1 MSTDSVVIRR
11 RSQKVSLIFCDSIK
25 KISQLFLLVC
35 HLLGDY
41 LESIKKDFEKA
52 SKVYRS
58 NCDDYGYGK
67 SCLKFGHYS
76 FLGKGKAAANE
87 KGDPKQA
94 YKYYERGCEL
104 KDPDCC
110 LHSGLIMV
118 SKSMTSSIERDVMKG
133 FESLTKSCTMNNA
146 TACFYLSGMHI
157 SGVLKKEKL
166 NAATPTTTHEST
178 DYIVQKD
185 MKKAFDFAARACEL
199 NNMYACANLS
209 QMYQRG
215 DGTEKNE
222 TKAEQFKKKAL
233 EMQEELKKQQ
243 AELKFQQGIA

>member
-1 MSTDSVVIRR
+1 M
-11 RSQKVSLIFCDSIK
+11 
-25 KISQLFLLVC
+25 C

-76 FLGKGKAAANE
+76 FLGKGKASSSD

-94 YKYYERGCEL
+94 HTYYTRGCEL
-104 KDPDCC
+104 KDADCC
-110 LHSGLIMV
+110 LHSGLIMI
-118 SKSMTSSIERDVMKG
+118 SKSTSAHVERDVAKG
-133 FESLTKSCTMNNA
+133 FESLKQSCAMNNA

-157 SGVLKKEKL
+157 SGVLKKEKT
-166 NAATPTTTHEST
+166 NSPTST
-178 DYIVQKD
+178 ADPTDFIVQKD
-185 MKKAFDFAARACEL
+185 MKKAFDFANKACEL

-209 QMYQRG
+209 QMYMRG
-215 DGTEKNE
+215 DGTEKDE
-222 TKAEQFKKKAL
+222 TKANQFKKKAL
-233 EMQEELKKQQ
+233 DMQEELKKQQ
-243 AELKFQQGIA
+243 AELKFQQGLGA

>member
-1 MSTDSVVIRR
+1 MKIY
-11 RSQKVSLIFCDSIK
+11 LILCFFK
-25 KISQLFLLVC
+25 VC

-58 NCDDYGYGK
+58 NCDDYGHAK

-76 FLGKGKAAANE
+76 FLGKGKASANE

-104 KDPDCC
+104 KDGDCC

-118 SKSMTSSIERDVMKG
+118 SKTMTSSIERDVIKG
-133 FESLTKSCTMNNA
+133 FESLTKSCKMDNA
-146 TACFYLSGMHI
+146 TACFYLSGMYI
-157 SGVLKKEKL
+157 SGVLKKENANKKL
-166 NAATPTTTHEST
+166 TADPSEFL
-178 DYIVQKD
+178 VQKD
-185 MKKAFDFAARACEL
+185 MKKAFDFATKACDL

-209 QMYQRG
+209 QMYSRG
-215 DGTEKNE
+215 DGTEKDEN
-222 TKAEQFKKKAL
+222 KADQLKKKAL
-233 EMQEELKKQQ
+233 QMQDELKKQH
-243 AELKFQQGIA
+243 AELKFQQGL